1 MQNLIVNMDKLD
13 KSQKAAF
20 EAIINNPK
28 RNIFVQGQAGSG
40 KSYLIRCIKQVMER
54 KGRQLAVVAPTGI
67 AAELIGGSTI
77 HSMFRL
83 GAHNYFP
90 QNIVEEYRMYQE
102 IVKHISTLIIDEVSM
117 LRADVFDTID
127 ALCKRAKGNKQPFG
141 GIQIVLIGDLYQL
154 PPVYR
159 TDDEEARRY
168 LSKTYGQ
175 EKPFFFDAACYK
187 EGNFQLMQLTENHRQ
202 QGDDDFIG
210 HLQSIGQGK
219 DLEESLEY
227 FNAQVGLRN
236 ENVSIVTARRDD
248 ANRIN
253 EARLSEL
260 PGEKRTY
267 MAEATGPYYT
277 GEAGA
282 RHIEEF
288 HVPQCLEL
296 KVGAR
301 VMICKNDPEGKYV
314 NGSMGRVEAF
324 GQDSITVCLDN
335 KTSVDLKKEKWE
347 QQEYYLNADEQ
358 LELKTIGEFVQ
369 YPLKLAYAITIHKSQ
384 GQTWDNVYIDLGQNG
399 AFAEGQVY
407 VALSRV
413 RSINGVNLCKRLRFE
428 DIIINPRVREF
439 IQNGGK
445 LPETPLIPKSPFDF
459 EAEEESI
466 MSEVNGRRNRVSSYY
481 VSYRTGQSWG
491 CWTIYNYELH
501 NDLYLVVGRRDAE
514 VMDRMR
520 YIFKIRG
527 GSFEQNDFVPNNQA
541 RYKQNVPFREDQNRR
556 DIKINLR
563 DCKEMWMNRQEA
575 ADFYP
580 YLWKVIDYKE
590 RTIESPNPGI

>member
-1 MQNLIVNMDKLD
+1 MDKLD
-13 KSQKAAF
+13 KSQKEAF

-40 KSYLIRCIKQVMER
+40 KSYLIRCIKQEMER
-54 KGRQLAVVAPTGI
+54 QGRQLAVVAPTGI

-90 QNIVEEYRMYQE
+90 RNVVEGYQRYQE
-102 IVKHISTLIIDEVSM
+102 IVKHISTLIIDEASM

-127 ALCKRAKGNKQPFG
+127 ALCKRARENWQEPFG

-168 LSKTYGQ
+168 LSETYGL
-175 EKPFFFDAACYK
+175 ERPFFFDAACYQK
-187 EGNFQLMQLTENHRQ
+187 GNFQLMQLRQNHRQ
-202 QGDDDFIG
+202 QGDLLFIRSLR
-210 HLQSIGQGK
+210 HIGQGK
-219 DLEESLEY
+219 DLEECLEY
-227 FNAQVGLRN
+227 FNQRVGQQD

-248 ANRIN
+248 AQRIN
-253 EARLSEL
+253 EDKLAEL
-260 PGEKRTY
+260 RGEKRTY
-267 MAEATGPYYT
+267 KAKATGPYYT

-288 HVPQCLEL
+288 HVPQYLEL

-301 VMICKNDPEGKYV
+301 VMICKNDPNGRYV

-335 KTSVDLKKEKWE
+335 DTSVDLKKEKWE
-347 QQEYYLNADEQ
+347 QQEYCLNASEQ
-358 LELKTIGEFVQ
+358 LELNTIGTFEQ

-413 RSINGVNLCKRLRFE
+413 RSINGVNLCKKLRFE
-428 DIIINPRVREF
+428 DIIINPRVKMF
-439 IQNGGK
+439 IQSLGQA
-445 LPETPLIPKSPFDF
+445 PIPPAINVNESPF
-459 EAEEESI
+459 EREVRRI
-466 MSEVNGRRNRVSSYY
+466 MDIVNGCRFHESRYY
-481 VSYRTGQSWG
+481 VSYTTGQSWG
-491 CWTIYNYELH
+491 CWTIDNYELH
-501 NDLYLVVGRRDAE
+501 NDLYLVVGRRDAG

-520 YIFKIRG
+520 YIFKIPG
-527 GSFEQNDFVPNNQA
+527 NSFNVNDFIVCRTDRFNRNN
-541 RYKQNVPFREDQNRR
+541 RPIEDKNRR

-563 DCKEMWMNRQEA
+563 DCREQLLGK
-575 ADFYP
+575 ADFSE
-580 YLWKVIDYKE
+580 YLWKVIDYNAQ
-590 RTIESPNPGI
+590 TIESPNPDN

>member
-1 MQNLIVNMDKLD
+1 MDKLD

-54 KGRQLAVVAPTGI
+54 KGLQLAVVAPTGM
-67 AAELIGGSTI
+67 AAELIGGTTI
-77 HSMFRL
+77 HSMFKL
-83 GAHNYFP
+83 GAHNYYP
-90 QNIVEEYRMYQE
+90 LNTVKRYQMYQE
-102 IVKHISTLIIDEVSM
+102 IVKRISTLIIDEASM

-127 ALCKRAKGNKQPFG
+127 ALCKKAKGNKQPFG

-154 PPVYR
+154 TPIYR
-159 TDDEEARRY
+159 NDEEKARRY
-168 LSKTYGQ
+168 LSETYGQ

-219 DLEESLEY
+219 DLEESLKY
-227 FNAQVGLRN
+227 FNSQVGLRDK
-236 ENVSIVTARRDD
+236 NVPIVTAKRDD
-248 ANRIN
+248 ANTIN
-253 EARLSEL
+253 EDKLSRL
-260 PGEKRTY
+260 PGEIRTY
-267 MAEATGPYYT
+267 MAEATGTYYT

-288 HVPQCLEL
+288 HVPQCLKL

-335 KTSVDLKKEKWE
+335 KTSVNLQKERWE
-347 QQEYYLNADEQ
+347 QQEYVLNSNNQ
-358 LELKTIGEFVQ
+358 LELKPIGAFVQ

-413 RSINGVNLCKRLRFE
+413 KSKAGVHLRRKLDVS
-428 DIIINPRVREF
+428 DIRTNPRVKEF
-439 IQNGGK
+439 IQNGG
-445 LPETPLIPKSPFDF
+445 EMIFEQ
-459 EAEEESI
+459 EAERLLR
-466 MSEVNGRRNRVSSYY
+466 EVNVCCNHRVSKVYY
-481 VSYRTGQSWG
+481 NRNNGQSWG
-491 CWTIYNYELH
+491 CWTIDNAQLDS
-501 NDLYLVVGRRDAE
+501 DLYLVAGREEAGDY
-514 VMDRMR
+514 MR
-520 YIFKIRG
+520 YIFKIPG
-527 GSFEQNDFVPNNQA
+527 GSFKTEAFQPNNQWGHFHNGV
-541 RYKQNVPFREDQNRR
+541 RGEINTNRR
-556 DIKINLR
+556 DIKINLL
-563 DCKEMWMNRQEA
+563 DCKEMWMNWQNA

-580 YLWKVIDYKE
+580 YLWKVIDYNE
-590 RTIESPNPGI
+590 RTIESPNPDI

>member
-1 MQNLIVNMDKLD
+1 MDKLD
-13 KSQKAAF
+13 EFQKAAF

-40 KSYLIRCIKQVMER
+40 KSYLIRCIKQEMER
-54 KGRQLAVVAPTGI
+54 KERQLAVVAPTGM
-67 AAELIGGSTI
+67 AAELIGGTTI
-77 HSMFRL
+77 HSMFML
-83 GAHNYFP
+83 GPHDYFP
-90 QNIVEEYRMYQE
+90 QNIAEQYRMYQE
-102 IVKHISTLIIDEVSM
+102 IVKHISTLIIDEASM
-117 LRADVFDTID
+117 LRADVFDAID
-127 ALCKRAKGNKQPFG
+127 ALCKKAKGNKQPFG

-154 PPVYR
+154 TPIYK
-159 TDDEEARRY
+159 DDEKAKRY
-168 LSKTYGQ
+168 LSETYGQ

-187 EGNFQLMQLTENHRQ
+187 KGDFQLMELLRNHRQ
-202 QGDDDFIG
+202 QGDDEFID
-210 HLQSIGQGK
+210 HLQYIGQGIE
-219 DLEESLEY
+219 LARSVNY
-227 FNAQVGLRN
+227 FNRRVGLRN
-236 ENVSIVTARRDD
+236 ENVSIVTATREA

-253 EARLSEL
+253 EDKLSRL
-260 PGEKRTY
+260 PGEIRTY
-267 MAEATGPYYT
+267 KANATGVHYT
-277 GEAGA
+277 GESGQ

-288 HVPQCLEL
+288 HVPQYLEL

-301 VMICKNDPEGKYV
+301 VMICKNDPNGRYV
-314 NGSMGRVEAF
+314 NGSMGRVRAF

-335 KTSVDLKKEKWE
+335 GTLVDLKKEKWE
-347 QQEYYLNADEQ
+347 QQEYVLNSNNQ

-384 GQTWDNVYIDLGQNG
+384 GQTWDNVYIDLGQYG

-413 RSINGVNLCKRLRFE
+413 RSINGVNLRRMLSFN
-428 DIIINPRVREF
+428 DIKINPRVKAF
-439 IQNGGK
+439 IENGG
-445 LPETPLIPKSPFDF
+445 EIPKNPF
-459 EAEEESI
+459 EAEEERI
-466 MSEVNGRRNRVSSYY
+466 MSEVNGRRNRVSKYY
-481 VSYRTGQSWG
+481 VNYITGQSWG
-491 CWTIYNYELH
+491 CWTIDNYELH

-541 RYKQNVPFREDQNRR
+541 RYKQNVPFREDQNKR

-563 DCKEMWMNRQEA
+563 DCKEMWIKRQKP

-580 YLWKVIDYKE
+580 YLWKVIDYNE